1 MSYIWVFIIEIFF
14 EDITNDE
21 RIIIESD
28 AEADKKQWGT
38 LYNISDVSNIRMLV
52 MKISCPLS
60 FLVQYQ
66 NKILVYI

>member
-38 LYNISDVSNIRMLV
+38 LYNISDVSNIRNKLPLV
-52 MKISCPLS
+52 IFSPVSK
-60 FLVQYQ
+60 
-66 NKILVYI
+66 